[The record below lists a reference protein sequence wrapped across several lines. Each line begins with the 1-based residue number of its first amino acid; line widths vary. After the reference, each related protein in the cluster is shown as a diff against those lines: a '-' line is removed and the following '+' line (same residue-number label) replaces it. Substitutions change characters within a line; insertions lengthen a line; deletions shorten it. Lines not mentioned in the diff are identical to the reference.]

1 MHAETLL
8 EDAVFDKRA
17 IRAIVVTQRTVAD
30 LGLPDGV
37 TLPQILDGAQQ
48 QGLLLCP
55 ADTGPYLRMALSEQ
69 ATSLDSVMSSGRA
82 PTGAITV
89 AAETLSDD
97 NDYPKGF
104 YLRVVDGQA
113 WLRGYRCDDEHPW
126 SADDRFVFRWP
137 RTLIELGPTQADG
150 RAQAVPV
157 KDSSSVWYGES
168 GASQPRECQDGIL
181 DPWKTQYP
189 DSPLR
194 LRPRAGLSPR
204 ATNIASARC
213 HFLTSS

>member
-1 MHAETLL
+1 MSVTAHAEQLEIAVGGLTRAALRSRLNSRCVLLNAHAETLL
-8 EDAVFDKRA
+8 EDAVFDERA

-97 NDYPKGF
+97 DNYPKGF

-126 SADDRFVFRWP
+126 SADDRFVFRLAP
-137 RTLIELGPTQADG
+137 AP
-150 RAQAVPV
+150 
-157 KDSSSVWYGES
+157 
-168 GASQPRECQDGIL
+168 
-181 DPWKTQYP
+181 
-189 DSPLR
+189 
-194 LRPRAGLSPR
+194 
-204 ATNIASARC
+204 
-213 HFLTSS
+213 

>member
-1 MHAETLL
+1 MSVTAHAEQLEIAVGGLTRAALRSRLNSRGVLLNAHAETLL

-17 IRAIVVTQRTVAD
+17 IRAIAVTQRTVAD

-37 TLPQILDGAQQ
+37 TLPQILDGAQR

-104 YLRVVDGQA
+104 YRVVDGQA

-126 SADDRFVFRWP
+126 SADDRFVFRLAP
-137 RTLIELGPTQADG
+137 H
-150 RAQAVPV
+150 
-157 KDSSSVWYGES
+157 
-168 GASQPRECQDGIL
+168 
-181 DPWKTQYP
+181 P
-189 DSPLR
+189 D
-194 LRPRAGLSPR
+194 
-204 ATNIASARC
+204 
-213 HFLTSS
+213 